1 MHSHN
6 AMLHYQRQMK
16 CVCQRPGLHAPALV
30 ANYVEAGLNIARYY
44 EKHHNFILQELYLRR
59 TFHELLEKMCDS
71 LVHNAIRK
79 QCLAQLYKPQLAL
92 KRYYK
97 THNCIEKYFSLEREA
112 CLLSQE
118 FNPS

>member
-1 MHSHN
+1 MAIAHYDLFVIGTGN
-6 AMLHYQRQMK
+6 AGKH
-16 CVCQRPGLHAPALV
+16 V
-30 ANYVEAGLNIARYY
+30 AYDAVEAGLNVARYY

-59 TFHELLEKMCDS
+59 TFHELLEKICDS
-71 LVHNAIRK
+71 LIHNAIRK

-118 FNPS
+118 FNPI

>member
-44 EKHHNFILQELYLRR
+44 EKHHNFILQELYL
-59 TFHELLEKMCDS
+59 
-71 LVHNAIRK
+71 
-79 QCLAQLYKPQLAL
+79 
-92 KRYYK
+92 
-97 THNCIEKYFSLEREA
+97 
-112 CLLSQE
+112 
-118 FNPS
+118 